1 MNKKIKLKLDQ
12 DKITVGVVGLGY
24 VGLPLALNFSKASLN
39 VIGFE
44 TNKKYISLVNGGQSY
59 ISHISNIDI
68 KAAKKN
74 GLEATDNFK
83 RIKECDFI
91 ILCLPTPLNTH
102 REPDLSFVI
111 NSMTQILPF
120 MRKGQALSLEST
132 TYPGTTD
139 EIIAPMIEAKKFVIG
154 KDVHLIYSPEREDPG
169 NKDFALKSIPKVV
182 GGMTK
187 DCLKAGVGLYSKII
201 DSVVPVSS
209 TRVAEMTKLLE
220 NIHRSVNIG
229 LVNEMKI
236 ISDSM
241 DIDIN
246 EVITAAS
253 TKPFGFV
260 PYRPGP
266 GLGGHCIPIDPFYLS
281 WKAKEYGLNARFIE
295 LAGEINLNMPNWV
308 INKLSVALNQQK
320 IPISKSKILI
330 LGVAYKKNVSDIRES
345 PSITII
351 EKLMALNA
359 NVSYSDE
366 YVNSIK
372 DLENTKKLLK
382 SKVVTSKLLHSFDCV
397 LLATDHDNFD
407 YELIEKHSKLIIDTR
422 GKFKKSRKII
432 QA

>member
-1 MNKKIKLKLDQ
+1 MNKKIELKLDQ
-12 DKITVGVVGLGY
+12 DDMTVGIIGLGY
-24 VGLPLALNFSKASLN
+24 VGLPLALNFSMASLN

-44 TNKKYISLVNGGQSY
+44 ANKKYISMINTGKSY
-59 ISHISNIDI
+59 ISHISHEDI
-68 KAAKKN
+68 KIARKK
-74 GLEATDNFK
+74 GLEATNDYK
-83 RIKECDFI
+83 KISKCDFI
-91 ILCLPTPLNTH
+91 ILCLPTPLNNH

-111 NSMTQILPF
+111 NSMTEILPYL
-120 MRKGQALSLEST
+120 RKGQVISLEST

-139 EIIAPMIEAKKFVIG
+139 EIIAPMIEARKFVIG
-154 KDVHLIYSPEREDPG
+154 KDINLIYSPEREDPG
-169 NKDFALKSIPKVV
+169 NKDFALQSIPKVV

-187 DCLKAGVGLYSKII
+187 NCLQAGITLYSKII

-308 INKLSVALNQQK
+308 INKITVALNEK
-320 IPISKSKILI
+320 KVPISNSRILI

-351 EKLMALNA
+351 EKLISLHA

-366 YVNSIK
+366 YVKQIS
-372 DLENTKKLLK
+372 DLENSSKPLK
-382 SKVVTSKLLHSFDCV
+382 SKNISPKLLQSFDCV

-407 YELIEKHSKLIIDTR
+407 YELIKKYSKLIIDTR
-422 GKFKKSRKII
+422 GKFKKSKKII

>member
-1 MNKKIKLKLDQ
+1 MNKRIKLKLDQ
-12 DKITVGVVGLGY
+12 DDMTVGIIGLGY
-24 VGLPLALNFSKASLN
+24 VGLPLALNFSMANLS

-44 TNKKYISLVNGGQSY
+44 ANKKYISMINTGKSY
-59 ISHISNIDI
+59 ISHISHEDI
-68 KAAKKN
+68 KTARKK
-74 GLEATDNFK
+74 GLEATNDYK
-83 RIKECDFI
+83 KISKCDYI
-91 ILCLPTPLNTH
+91 ILCLPTPLNNH

-111 NSMTQILPF
+111 NSMTEILPYL
-120 MRKGQALSLEST
+120 RKGQVISLEST

-139 EIIAPMIEAKKFVIG
+139 EIIAPMIEARKFVIG
-154 KDVHLIYSPEREDPG
+154 KDINLIYSPEREDPG
-169 NKDFALKSIPKVV
+169 NKDFALQSIPKVV

-187 DCLKAGVGLYSKII
+187 NCLKAGINLYSKII

-308 INKLSVALNQQK
+308 INKISVALNEK
-320 IPISKSKILI
+320 KVPISNSRILI

-351 EKLMALNA
+351 EKLISLNA

-366 YVNSIK
+366 YVKQIS
-372 DLENTKKLLK
+372 DLENSNKPLK
-382 SKVVTSKLLHSFDCV
+382 SKNISPKLLQSFDCV

-407 YELIEKHSKLIIDTR
+407 YELIKKHSKLIIDTR
-422 GKFKKSRKII
+422 GIFQKSRKVI

>member
-241 DIDIN
+241 NIDIN

-308 INKLSVALNQQK
+308 INKLTVALNQQK

>member
-1 MNKKIKLKLDQ
+1 MNKKIKSKLDQ
-12 DKITVGVVGLGY
+12 DEITVGVVGLGY
-24 VGLPLALNFSKASLN
+24 VGLPLALNFSMANLN

-44 TNKKYISLVNGGQSY
+44 TNKKYISQVNGGQSY

-74 GLEATDNFK
+74 GLEATDNFR
-83 RIKECDFI
+83 RITECDFI

-139 EIIAPMIEAKKFVIG
+139 EIIAPMIEARKFVIG

-182 GGMTK
+182 GGMTQN
-187 DCLKAGVGLYSKII
+187 CLKAGVALYSKII

-241 DIDIN
+241 NIDIN

-308 INKLSVALNQQK
+308 INKLTVALNQQK

-366 YVNSIK
+366 YVSSIN
-372 DLENTKKLLK
+372 DLENTKKPLK
-382 SKVVTSKLLHSFDCV
+382 SKVITSKLLQSLDCV

-407 YELIEKHSKLIIDTR
+407 YELIKKHSKLIIDTR

>member
-1 MNKKIKLKLDQ
+1 MNKKIKSKLDQ
-12 DKITVGVVGLGY
+12 NEITVGVVGLGY
-24 VGLPLALNFSKASLN
+24 VGLPLALNFSMANLN

-44 TNKKYISLVNGGQSY
+44 TNKKYISQVNGGQSY

-74 GLEATDNFK
+74 GLEATDNFR
-83 RIKECDFI
+83 RITECDFI

-139 EIIAPMIEAKKFVIG
+139 EIIAPMIEARKFVIG

-182 GGMTK
+182 GGMTQN
-187 DCLKAGVGLYSKII
+187 CLKAGVALYSKII

-241 DIDIN
+241 NIDIN

-308 INKLSVALNQQK
+308 INKLTVALNQQK

-366 YVNSIK
+366 YVSSIN
-372 DLENTKKLLK
+372 DLENTKKPLK
-382 SKVVTSKLLHSFDCV
+382 SKVITSKLLQSLDCV

-407 YELIEKHSKLIIDTR
+407 YELIKKHSKLIIDTR

>member
-1 MNKKIKLKLDQ
+1 LNKNIKLKLDQ
-12 DKITVGVVGLGY
+12 GSLTVGIIGLGY
-24 VGLPLALNFSKASLN
+24 VGLPLALNFSKASSS

-44 TNKKYISLVNGGQSY
+44 ANHKYISMINSGKSY
-59 ISHISNIDI
+59 ISHISHQDI
-68 KAAKKN
+68 KTAIKSGLQATNEYKKI
-74 GLEATDNFK
+74 A
-83 RIKECDFI
+83 ECDFI
-91 ILCLPTPLNTH
+91 VLCLPTPLNNH

-111 NSMTQILPF
+111 SAMNEILPYI
-120 MRKGQALSLEST
+120 RRGQAISLEST

-139 EIIAPMIEAKKFVIG
+139 EIIAPMIETRKFIIG
-154 KDVHLIYSPEREDPG
+154 EDIHLIYSPEREDPG
-169 NKDFALKSIPKVV
+169 NKDFSLQSIPKVV

-187 DCLKAGVGLYSKII
+187 NCLKAGLELYSKIV
-201 DSVVPVSS
+201 DSVIPVSS

-241 DIDIN
+241 GIDIN
-246 EVITAAS
+246 EVISAAS

-281 WKAKEYGLNARFIE
+281 WKAKEYGLNTRFIE

-308 INKLSVALNQQK
+308 INKTIEALNNKK
-320 IPISKSKILI
+320 ISVSNSKILI

-345 PSITII
+345 PSIRII
-351 EKLMALNA
+351 EKLISLNA
-359 NVSYSDE
+359 NISYSDE
-366 YVNSIK
+366 YVEQITELAGLNK
-372 DLENTKKLLK
+372 PLK
-382 SKVVTSKLLHSFDCV
+382 SKVISPKLLQSCDCI
-397 LLATDHDNFD
+397 LLTTDHDNFD
-407 YELIEKHSKLIIDTR
+407 YELIQRHSKMIIDTR
-422 GKFKKSRKII
+422 GKFKKSKKIV

>member
-1 MNKKIKLKLDQ
+1 
-12 DKITVGVVGLGY
+12 
-24 VGLPLALNFSKASLN
+24 

-44 TNKKYISLVNGGQSY
+44 TNKKYISQVNGGQSY

-74 GLEATDNFK
+74 GLEATDNFR
-83 RIKECDFI
+83 RITECDFI

-139 EIIAPMIEAKKFVIG
+139 EIIAPMIEARKFVIG

-182 GGMTK
+182 GGMTQN
-187 DCLKAGVGLYSKII
+187 CLKAGVALYSKII

-241 DIDIN
+241 NIDIN

-308 INKLSVALNQQK
+308 INKLTVALNQQK

-366 YVNSIK
+366 YVSSIN
-372 DLENTKKLLK
+372 DLENTKKPLK
-382 SKVVTSKLLHSFDCV
+382 SKVITSKLLQSLDCV

-407 YELIEKHSKLIIDTR
+407 YELIKKHSKLIIDTR

>member
-12 DKITVGVVGLGY
+12 DDMTVGIIGLGY
-24 VGLPLALNFSKASLN
+24 VGLPLALNFSMASLS

-44 TNKKYISLVNGGQSY
+44 ANKKYISMINTGKSY
-59 ISHISNIDI
+59 ISHISHQDI
-68 KAAKKN
+68 KTARKN
-74 GLEATDNFK
+74 GLEATNDYK
-83 RIKECDFI
+83 RISECNFI
-91 ILCLPTPLNTH
+91 ILCLPTPLNNH

-111 NSMTQILPF
+111 NSMTEILPYL
-120 MRKGQALSLEST
+120 RKGQVISLEST

-139 EIIAPMIEAKKFVIG
+139 EIIAPMIEARKFVIG
-154 KDVHLIYSPEREDPG
+154 KDIHLIYSPEREDPG

-187 DCLKAGVGLYSKII
+187 NCLQAGITLYSKII

-241 DIDIN
+241 NIDIN

-308 INKLSVALNQQK
+308 INKITVALNEKK
-320 IPISKSKILI
+320 ISISKSRILI

-351 EKLMALNA
+351 EKLIALNA
-359 NVSYSDE
+359 NVSYSDQ
-366 YVNSIK
+366 YVEQIS
-372 DLENTKKLLK
+372 DLENSNKPLK
-382 SKVVTSKLLHSFDCV
+382 SKDISPKLLQSFDCV

-407 YELIEKHSKLIIDTR
+407 YELIKKYSKLIIDTR
-422 GKFKKSRKII
+422 GKFKKSKKIV

>member
-1 MNKKIKLKLDQ
+1 MNKKIELKLDQ
-12 DKITVGVVGLGY
+12 DDMTVGIIGLGY
-24 VGLPLALNFSKASLN
+24 VGLPLALNFSMASLS

-44 TNKKYISLVNGGQSY
+44 ANKKYISMINTGKSY
-59 ISHISNIDI
+59 ISHISDEVI
-68 KAAKKN
+68 KTARKK
-74 GLEATDNFK
+74 GLEATNDYK
-83 RIKECDFI
+83 KISKCDFI
-91 ILCLPTPLNTH
+91 ILCLPTPLNNH

-111 NSMTQILPF
+111 NSMTEILPYL
-120 MRKGQALSLEST
+120 RKGQVISLEST

-139 EIIAPMIEAKKFVIG
+139 EIIAPMIEARKFVIG
-154 KDVHLIYSPEREDPG
+154 KDINLIYSPEREDPG
-169 NKDFALKSIPKVV
+169 NKDFALQSIPKVV

-187 DCLKAGVGLYSKII
+187 NCLQAGITLYSKII

-308 INKLSVALNQQK
+308 INKITVALNEK
-320 IPISKSKILI
+320 KVPISNSRILI

-351 EKLMALNA
+351 EKLISLHA

-366 YVNSIK
+366 YVEHISGLKN
-372 DLENTKKLLK
+372 LTKPLK
-382 SKVVTSKLLHSFDCV
+382 SKVISPKLLQNSDCV

-407 YELIEKHSKLIIDTR
+407 YKLIQKHSKLIIDTR
-422 GKFKKSRKII
+422 GKFKKSNKII

>member
-1 MNKKIKLKLDQ
+1 MNKKIKSKLDQ
-12 DKITVGVVGLGY
+12 DEITVGVVGLGY
-24 VGLPLALNFSKASLN
+24 VGLPLALNFSMANLN

-44 TNKKYISLVNGGQSY
+44 TNKKYISQVNGGQSY

-74 GLEATDNFK
+74 GLEATDNFR
-83 RIKECDFI
+83 RITECDFI

-139 EIIAPMIEAKKFVIG
+139 EIIAPMIEARKFVIG

-182 GGMTK
+182 GGMTQN
-187 DCLKAGVGLYSKII
+187 CLKAGVALYSKII

-241 DIDIN
+241 NIDIN

-281 WKAKEYGLNARFIE
+281 RKAKEYGLNARFIE

-308 INKLSVALNQQK
+308 INKLTVALNQQK

-366 YVNSIK
+366 YVSSIN
-372 DLENTKKLLK
+372 DLENTKKPLK
-382 SKVVTSKLLHSFDCV
+382 SKVITSKLLQSLDCV

-407 YELIEKHSKLIIDTR
+407 YELIKKHSKLIIDTR

>member
-1 MNKKIKLKLDQ
+1 MNHKSKSKLHLD
-12 DKITVGVVGLGY
+12 DMTIGIIGLGY
-24 VGLPLALNFSKASLN
+24 VGLPLALNFSRANLA

-44 TNKKYISLVNGGQSY
+44 TNKKYISMINSGKSY
-59 ISHISNIDI
+59 ISHISDQDI
-68 KAAKKN
+68 KIAKKS
-74 GLEATDNFK
+74 GFEATNAIK
-83 RIKECDFI
+83 RISECDFI
-91 ILCLPTPLNTH
+91 ILCLPTPLNNH
-102 REPDLSFVI
+102 REPDLSFVT
-111 NSMTQILPF
+111 NSVAAILPYL
-120 MRKGQALSLEST
+120 RKGQAISLEST

-139 EIIAPMIEAKKFVIG
+139 EIIAPMIESKKFIIG
-154 KDVHLIYSPEREDPG
+154 KDINLIYSPEREDPG
-169 NKDFALKSIPKVV
+169 NKDFELQSIPKVV
-182 GGMTK
+182 GGITK
-187 DCLKAGVGLYSKII
+187 NCLKVGVSLYSKII

-241 DIDIN
+241 NIDIN

-281 WKAKEYGLNARFIE
+281 WKAKEFGLNARFIE
-295 LAGEINLNMPNWV
+295 LAGEINLSMPSWV
-308 INKLSVALNQQK
+308 INKITEALNEKK
-320 IPISKSKILI
+320 IPASKSKILV
-330 LGVAYKKNVSDIRES
+330 LGVAYKKNVSDVRES

-351 EKLMALNA
+351 EKLLALNA

-366 YVNSIK
+366 YVEQIFNIKNSNK
-372 DLENTKKLLK
+372 HLK
-382 SKVVTSKLLHSFDCV
+382 SKVISSKLLQSVDCV
-397 LLATDHDNFD
+397 LLCTDHDNFD
-407 YELIEKHSKLIIDTR
+407 YKLIQKYSKLIVDTR
-422 GKFKKSRKII
+422 GKFPKSRKVV

>member
-1 MNKKIKLKLDQ
+1 
-12 DKITVGVVGLGY
+12 
-24 VGLPLALNFSKASLN
+24 
-39 VIGFE
+39 
-44 TNKKYISLVNGGQSY
+44 
-59 ISHISNIDI
+59 
-68 KAAKKN
+68 
-74 GLEATDNFK
+74 
-83 RIKECDFI
+83 
-91 ILCLPTPLNTH
+91 
-102 REPDLSFVI
+102 
-111 NSMTQILPF
+111 
-120 MRKGQALSLEST
+120 
-132 TYPGTTD
+132 
-139 EIIAPMIEAKKFVIG
+139 
-154 KDVHLIYSPEREDPG
+154 
-169 NKDFALKSIPKVV
+169 
-182 GGMTK
+182 
-187 DCLKAGVGLYSKII
+187 
-201 DSVVPVSS
+201 
-209 TRVAEMTKLLE
+209 
-220 NIHRSVNIG
+220 
-229 LVNEMKI
+229 MKI

-241 DIDIN
+241 NIDIN

-308 INKLSVALNQQK
+308 INKLTVALNQQK

-366 YVNSIK
+366 YVSSIN
-372 DLENTKKLLK
+372 DLENTKKPLK
-382 SKVVTSKLLHSFDCV
+382 SKVITSKLLQSLDCV

-407 YELIEKHSKLIIDTR
+407 YELIKKHSKLIIDTR